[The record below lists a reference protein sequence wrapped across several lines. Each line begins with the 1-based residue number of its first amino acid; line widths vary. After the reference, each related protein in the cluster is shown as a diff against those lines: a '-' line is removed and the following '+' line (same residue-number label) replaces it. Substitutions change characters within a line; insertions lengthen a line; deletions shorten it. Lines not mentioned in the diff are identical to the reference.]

1 MRRSARFA
9 VAAGL
14 GAGILLV
21 AGEAGAQY
29 RYTDAA
35 GASKVVQ
42 YKLDVPTPYRD
53 AAVWIGPTGIGKP
66 GLSEEARRTK
76 QREDAYRR
84 IWDADAQ
91 LAPYKK
97 AEKAAAEAAAA
108 QERMKAKERREARE
122 DEILQLQRDSVRAQ
136 EEANNIERQ
145 RRRY

>member
-9 VAAGL
+9 VALGL

-21 AGEAGAQY
+21 AGRVDAQY

-42 YKLDVPTPYRD
+42 YKLDVPTAYRD

-66 GLSEEARRTK
+66 GLSEEARQTK

-84 IWDADAQ
+84 WGTRTHSSCPTGKWRRLPRQ
-91 LAPYKK
+91 KTEGSR
-97 AEKAAAEAAAA
+97 AEESL
-108 QERMKAKERREARE
+108 R
-122 DEILQLQRDSVRAQ
+122 LQRDSVRAQ
-136 EEANNIERQ
+136 EEANNLDRQ
-145 RRRY
+145 RQWRRY